1 MSRPMILDA
10 DRERR
15 KIRLV
20 KLITDSP
27 GGITNADINRVMG
40 RLKQTAV
47 TALMN
52 SLSDELCLWE
62 QTDESGDTW
71 YHHPKW
77 NHLYEKGAPEVE
89 RKKIKRGRKIRP
101 ASIDEDTYWKIREY
115 LTETHSKTT
124 MIEFITTAVEEKIAR
139 ERAK

>member
-1 MSRPMILDA
+1 MILDA

-15 KIRLV
+15 KLKLV
-20 KLITDSP
+20 KLLTDSP
-27 GGITNADINRVMG
+27 GGITTGDINRVMG

-89 RKKIKRGRKIRP
+89 RKKIKRGRKTRST
-101 ASIDEDTYWKIREY
+101 SIEEDVYWSLVKY
-115 LTETHSKTT
+115 LAETHNKTP
-124 MIEFITTAVEEKIAR
+124 IVDFISTAVEEKLAR